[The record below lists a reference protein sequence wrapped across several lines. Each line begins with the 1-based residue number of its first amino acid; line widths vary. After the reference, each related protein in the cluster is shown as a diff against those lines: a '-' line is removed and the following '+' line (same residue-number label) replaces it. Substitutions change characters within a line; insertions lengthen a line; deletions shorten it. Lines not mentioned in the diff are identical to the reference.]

1 LGKPLLKWCGNII
14 DILKGDKMKVFI
26 SWSGKTSGELAKI
39 FRDWLPSVIQAV
51 KPYYSTDDIAKGM
64 RGNTVIAKELEQA
77 GVGLLCLTPDNLDAP
92 WIMFEAGA
100 LSKKLDTSRVCPIL
114 FAGLETTDLK
124 GPLVQFQAAKFNK
137 EEIRKMLTMVNKALV
152 ENALET
158 KVLDDVFE
166 KWWPELE
173 QKVESLLSEAP
184 ESSPRVVRNDRE
196 LLEEILAIVR
206 SIGPGVRDMV
216 RGRRSIGQVLFP
228 DQDRESGELRIPY
241 MDLIDLLK
249 ILKEKGWS
257 YDSIRNILEAMSLPP
272 DFIDTKLSFLE
283 KYSEQDI
290 SS

>member
-1 LGKPLLKWCGNII
+1 
-14 DILKGDKMKVFI
+14 MKVFI

-51 KPYYSTDDIAKGM
+51 KPYYSTDDISKGM

-137 EEIRKMLTMVNKALV
+137 EEIRKMLTMVNKELG
-152 ENALET
+152 EDALET
-158 KVLDDVFE
+158 KVLDSVFE
-166 KWWPELE
+166 KWWSDLE
-173 QKVESLLSEAP
+173 QRVESLISAAP
-184 ESSPRVVRNDRE
+184 ESAPKAVRNDRE
-196 LLEEILAIVR
+196 LLEEILALTRSMSTNVR
-206 SIGPGVRDMV
+206 LTSSLLRHGAQVRE
-216 RGRRSIGQVLFP
+216 P
-228 DQDRESGELRIPY
+228 DEPRIQY
-241 MDLIDLLK
+241 DEARDLVNLLK
-249 ILKEKGWS
+249 RRGWS
-257 YDSIRNILEAMSLPP
+257 LNNIRNILVSLSMPAI
-272 DFIDTKLSFLE
+272 FIHDILLHDAE
-283 KYSEQDI
+283 EHPEQDI

>member
-1 LGKPLLKWCGNII
+1 
-14 DILKGDKMKVFI
+14 MKVFI

-77 GVGLLCLTPDNLDAP
+77 GVGILCLTPDNLDAP

-137 EEIRKMLTMVNKALV
+137 KEIREMLTMVNKELV

-158 KVLDDVFE
+158 KVLDSVFE
-166 KWWPELE
+166 KWWPDLE
-173 QKVESLLSEAP
+173 QRVESLFSRSSESAP
-184 ESSPRVVRNDRE
+184 KTIRNDRE
-196 LLEEILAIVR
+196 LLEEILAITR
-206 SIGPGVRDMV
+206 SIGPDVRALALAD
-216 RGRRSIGQVLFP
+216 RLRRTTARLRVDS
-228 DQDRESGELRIPY
+228 DREPREP
-241 MDLIDLLK
+241 LIGSTEAIALASL
-249 ILKEKGWS
+249 LKEKGWAANS
-257 YDSIRNILEAMSLPP
+257 LRSILEALYLPAP
-272 DFIDTKLSFLE
+272 FIRDVLLQDVE
-283 KYSEQDI
+283 EHPEQDI